1 MRQTSCKRLSLL
13 FIHLFILV
21 FFANAQDTSK
31 ASSTKKP
38 KTSIKPA
45 AATSTTPKTKK
56 AVPVS
61 AKATTQVP
69 ATPPAAASAKAKAI
83 TDSAKTVIKQPVIQ
97 SGPKDNSLKGQY
109 EDLLKYSWMQKGYK
123 VINPGRL
130 SNLWKSV
137 NDSLA
142 SNKKQIAY
150 IKKKLEEQT
159 TQINELKANPTA
171 STATAE
177 KPVASS
183 NQIEVLGMYVDTSTY
198 NWIVWGTILVLGL
211 ALAVVLL
218 TTTKRSLDAK
228 QHKQLYNEIS
238 EEYQTYKAKSKEKE
252 LKLARELQTER
263 NTIEELRAKRDE
275 EEPVRK
281 GRGKG

>member
-21 FFANAQDTSK
+21 FFASAQDTSK
-31 ASSTKKP
+31 ASSATKP

-45 AATSTTPKTKK
+45 AATSTVQKTKK
-56 AVPVS
+56 TVPAS
-61 AKATTQVP
+61 TKATTQVP
-69 ATPPAAASAKAKAI
+69 ATSPAATSVKAKAGV
-83 TDSAKTVIKQPVIQ
+83 DSAKTVIKQPVIQ

-130 SNLWKSV
+130 SSLWKSV

-142 SNKKQIAY
+142 TNKKQLADV
-150 IKKKLEEQT
+150 KKRLEEQT
-159 TQINELKANPTA
+159 KQINELKASPTTSA
-171 STATAE
+171 AATE